1 MQRPSVSEMPMEAR
15 LNKAIENRIIRENDF
30 IKEIIAEINSIIS
43 SLDQYDPSNART
55 DIDLTQDQLR
65 EIVFKLNDYNNI
77 NLEKATSVANIVRD
91 SHLLRSPQSLQSVQP
106 PPLMTQSALPMTPS
120 AVTPPPAPATSLRN
134 TANPGETPSNG
145 INAANTRPGNRPRPG
160 FGGRRTRK
168 RKGKY

>member
-91 SHLLRSPQSLQSVQP
+91 SHLLRSPQSPQSVQP
-106 PPLMTQSALPMTPS
+106 PPLMTPS
-120 AVTPPPAPATSLRN
+120 AVTPPPAPRPLGSI
-134 TANPGETPSNG
+134 NPGATPSTG
-145 INAANTRPGNRPRPG
+145 INNGNTSPGRVPAKVTGTPRI
-160 FGGRRTRK
+160 GGRRTRK